1 MTARPAWTDARLDTA
16 IPFAAPA
23 RLAPG
28 QGALVLHLHGG
39 GFTAGSAGEGSR
51 VAGLLAEAGAAVLSL
66 DYPLAPA
73 HPFPAA
79 LEAAYDALR
88 WAQRERRR
96 IAGPRAA
103 LYVAG
108 EEAGANL
115 AAALALMA
123 RDRDGPPLAGQ
134 VLFSPMVDLCCGT
147 PSQRRL
153 AQAGSTPRCPFA
165 EAWRHYLQRAADV
178 EHPYAAP
185 GGAIRLAGLA
195 PTLLVTAH
203 DDPLRDETR
212 AFARRLAQAGV
223 ATETLDLQVPTGWP
237 GAYAAPRCSLAPLS
251 SAIQFHHDTAWA
263 APVRARL
270 QRFFLRSP
278 A

>member
-1 MTARPAWTDARLDTA
+1 MTARPTWTDARLESESAT
-16 IPFAAPA
+16 PFAAGA

-28 QGALVLHLHGG
+28 AGALVLHLHGG
-39 GFTAGSAGEGSR
+39 GFSGGAAGEGSR
-51 VAGLLAEAGAAVLSL
+51 IAGLLAGTGAAVLSL

-79 LEAAYDALR
+79 LEVAYEALR

-96 IAGPRAA
+96 LAGARAG

-115 AAALALMA
+115 AAALALMT
-123 RDRDGPPLAGQ
+123 RDRDGPALAGQ
-134 VLFSPMVDLCCGT
+134 LLFSPMVDLCCGT
-147 PSQRRL
+147 RSQRR
-153 AQAGSTPRCPFA
+153 AQAGTQPHCPFA
-165 EAWRHYLQRAADV
+165 QAWRSYLQRAADV

-185 GGAIRLAGLA
+185 GGAIRLGGLA

-203 DDPLRDETR
+203 DDPLRDETL
-212 AFARRLAQAGV
+212 AFAGRLAAAGV
-223 ATETLDLQVPTGWP
+223 EAETLDLQVPTGWP
-237 GAYAAPRCSLAPLS
+237 ATYPTPPHAAAH
-251 SAIQFHHDTAWA
+251 QETAWA

-270 QRFFLRSP
+270 QRFLLRSP

>member
-1 MTARPAWTDARLDTA
+1 MNARPAWTDARLETA
-16 IPFAAPA
+16 TPFAASA
-23 RLAPG
+23 RLAAG
-28 QGALVLHLHGG
+28 SGAVVLHLHGG

-51 VAGLLAEAGAAVLSL
+51 IAGLLAETGAAVVSL

-73 HPFPAA
+73 NPFPAA

-96 IAGPRAA
+96 LAGARAG
-103 LYVAG
+103 LYVVG

-123 RDRDGPPLAGQ
+123 RDRDGPTLAGQ

-147 PSQRRL
+147 RSQRM
-153 AQAGSTPRCPFA
+153 AQAGAKPSCPFA
-165 EAWRHYLQRAADV
+165 EAWRQYLQRAADV

-185 GGAIRLAGLA
+185 GGSIRLGGLA

-212 AFARRLAQAGV
+212 GFARRLAAAGV
-223 ATETLDLQVPTGWP
+223 DADTLDLPHPTGWP
-237 GAYAAPRCSLAPLS
+237 RAYAAPAQ
-251 SAIQFHHDTAWA
+251 ADHETAWA

-270 QRFFLRSP
+270 QRFLFKEP